1 MHTLLII
8 DDEPSILTTF
18 GEVFQ
23 QLGFTVVTA
32 SSAAE
37 GLDLFMRQRPDV
49 VLLDLGLPDQPG
61 LAIFHQIHQLHAR
74 IPVIFITGHGTTET
88 AIEAMKLGAYD
99 YLVKPVDVARLKE
112 LVLRAASISQLM
124 RVPAAADEELVPELS
139 NVL

>member
-23 QLGFTVVTA
+23 RLGFTVLTA

-61 LAIFHQIHQLHAR
+61 LAIFIR
-74 IPVIFITGHGTTET
+74 FISCMPG
-88 AIEAMKLGAYD
+88 Y
-99 YLVKPVDVARLKE
+99 R
-112 LVLRAASISQLM
+112 
-124 RVPAAADEELVPELS
+124 
-139 NVL
+139 